1 MTSVIPPRL
10 KNEVELDEFL
20 TEFEAGS
27 LPKCEWT
34 HAAHLGVAT
43 CYLLSHSGDEALNQ
57 LRRRIRFLNDCQG
70 TLNSKDSGY
79 HETLT
84 RFWLLVLR
92 SFLNTLPR
100 GISRVCAVEQV
111 ILAFAERKNL
121 YESYY
126 TFDVI
131 KSQAARQ
138 SWIPPDSEPGTN
150 RGG

>member
-100 GISRVCAVEQV
+100 GISRVCAV
-111 ILAFAERKNL
+111 
-121 YESYY
+121 
-126 TFDVI
+126 
-131 KSQAARQ
+131 
-138 SWIPPDSEPGTN
+138 
-150 RGG
+150 